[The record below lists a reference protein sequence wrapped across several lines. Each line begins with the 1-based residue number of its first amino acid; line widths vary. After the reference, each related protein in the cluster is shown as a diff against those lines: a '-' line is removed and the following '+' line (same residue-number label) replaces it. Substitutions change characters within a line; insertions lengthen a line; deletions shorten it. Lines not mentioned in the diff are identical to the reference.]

1 MKRTK
6 FLFVSVIVVAGLVA
20 TSCGSISA
28 GSGRARGI
36 PGPIQEARKNALA
49 MEGDMIVGI
58 GTAYMGTVSQ
68 SRSMAANRATTDVMR
83 QLQLVVQYMA
93 TDLQAGSE
101 VDHDAAL
108 SFQLEIQRI
117 LASQTLVNTTSIVE
131 DEDANGQ
138 WWVAMRYSRSAAKT
152 QIAAAVEAA
161 NRLAPHAAVSDWA
174 LDKMDAALDKALGQ
188 NNGLPVQF
196 TSAD

>member
-1 MKRTK
+1 MKKTK

-28 GSGRARGI
+28 GSAGARGI
-36 PGPIQEARKNALA
+36 PDKIRDARKNALA

-58 GTAYMGTVSQ
+58 GTAYAGTVST
-68 SRSMAANRATTDVMR
+68 SRTMAAGRADMDIIR
-83 QLQLVVQYMA
+83 QLQVMVEYMA
-93 TDLQAGSE
+93 IDLQAGSE

-108 SFQLEIQRI
+108 SFQLEIQRT
-117 LASQTLVNTTSIVE
+117 LARQNLTNATIVE
-131 DEDANGQ
+131 EYEDSNGQ
-138 WWVAMRYSRSAAKT
+138 YWVAARYSRSAAKT